1 MRFYKMKM
9 VGQSSQLQWAFSS
22 FDYNDLF
29 QLEAGHLQVSYRL
42 LTLDGEQEFANY
54 QLLVEWEE

>member
-1 MRFYKMKM
+1 MKM
-9 VGQSSQLQWAFSS
+9 VGQSSQLRWAFSS
-22 FDYNDLF
+22 FLITTDFF